1 LNDRFFNLSA
11 SDEGGPDSV
20 NLNHQDQ
27 QRLKM
32 QKFPK
37 ANLHFSHFFNSYT
50 KYLNIKYKRHGSL
63 FERQFKRKEVNSMR
77 YFKAVVLYI
86 HQNPVHHGFC
96 QHPLEYGWSSYL
108 SIISI
113 KPSKLN
119 RTVVLGWFDDKVNFK
134 RLHDKK
140 IDIDS
145 IDKYLGL

>member
-1 LNDRFFNLSA
+1 
-11 SDEGGPDSV
+11 
-20 NLNHQDQ
+20 
-27 QRLKM
+27 
-32 QKFPK
+32 
-37 ANLHFSHFFNSYT
+37 
-50 KYLNIKYKRHGSL
+50 
-63 FERQFKRKEVNSMR
+63 MR
-77 YFKAVVLYI
+77 YFKGVVIYI